1 MGNIFTATAP
11 PEQPIEDGGYSP
23 DNLFTEMSDMDAAPY
38 IFSPIEDDGYEWP
51 DNLYTEMHDM
61 SAVSFLIYT
70 FAYVSDVTRKVGLQG
85 LDLTD
90 TGKIQK
96 SATRDLPRSFTP
108 QEVLE
113 LLETN
118 RETLKAHFP
127 STFEDGP
134 KYDLLVKDLKGLQGT
149 IAYAILLL
157 LLASVCAG

>member
-1 MGNIFTATAP
+1 MGNSASAP
-11 PEQPIEDGGYSP
+11 APEPPIQ
-23 DNLFTEMSDMDAAPY
+23 
-38 IFSPIEDDGYEWP
+38 DDGYKWP
-51 DNLYTEMHDM
+51 DNLYTEVRDM
-61 SAVSFLIYT
+61 AAVSFLIYA
-70 FAYVSDVTRKVGLQG
+70 FAYVSEVTRKVGLQG